1 MIQHVILAASATL
14 AISTALVAQEARE
27 VYEVEID
34 ASVDDIWNAFTT
46 TKGLQSWVAPL
57 ADIDFRVG
65 GKWRANYSKDGKLGD
80 AKTIENTI
88 LCYDPKRMISLK
100 ATGFPE
106 GFEFADVAKDTW
118 SIFYFTPVSDV
129 KTKITIVGLGYTDSE
144 QSQKMLAFFK
154 PANKYSMDQLS
165 AAMKKKNASKEK

>member
-1 MIQHVILAASATL
+1 MIQHVILAVSATI

-46 TKGLQSWVAPL
+46 TEGLQTWVAPL

-65 GKWRANYSKDGKLGD
+65 GKWRANYNKDGKLGD

-88 LCYDPKRMISLK
+88 LCYDPKRMIS
-100 ATGFPE
+100 
-106 GFEFADVAKDTW
+106 AK
-118 SIFYFTPVSDV
+118 SDWFSRGV
-129 KTKITIVGLGYTDSE
+129 
-144 QSQKMLAFFK
+144 
-154 PANKYSMDQLS
+154 
-165 AAMKKKNASKEK
+165 